1 VEIGSEALP
10 EIALSVAAE
19 ITRVRRSSSE
29 ESSVAPRV
37 AKDPICGMTVDI
49 DNAKYTSVVNNE
61 TIYFC
66 CLRCKE
72 TFDRP
77 QISQITRIGS

>member
-1 VEIGSEALP
+1 MELGSETMA

-19 ITRVRRSSSE
+19 IVRVRRNSSE
-29 ESSVAPRV
+29 QGVAPKV

-49 DNAKYTSVVNNE
+49 ENAKYTSVVNNE
-61 TIYFC
+61 TVYFC

-77 QISQITRIGS
+77 QISQITRIGT

>member
-1 VEIGSEALP
+1 LP

-19 ITRVRRSSSE
+19 LTRIRRTGAE
-29 ESSVAPRV
+29 QPVTQ
-37 AKDPICGMTVDI
+37 AKASATAIDPICGMTVDI
-49 DNAKYTSVVNNE
+49 DNAQYTSVADGN

-77 QISQITRIGS
+77 KVTQIGRR

>member
-1 VEIGSEALP
+1 
-10 EIALSVAAE
+10 
-19 ITRVRRSSSE
+19 VRR
-29 ESSVAPRV
+29 ESVEQTVDGATAV
-37 AKDPICGMTVDI
+37 DPICGMTVEI
-49 DNAKYTSVVNNE
+49 DSAKYKSVVNTE

-77 QISQITRIGS
+77 QITQIAR